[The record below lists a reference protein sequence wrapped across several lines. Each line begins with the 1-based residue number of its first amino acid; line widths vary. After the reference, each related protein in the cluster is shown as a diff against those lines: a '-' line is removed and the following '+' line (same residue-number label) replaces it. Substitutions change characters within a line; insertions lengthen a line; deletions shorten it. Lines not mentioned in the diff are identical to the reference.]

1 MTYPRPD
8 WKGCAV
14 ITRELCPEPG
24 MGGVAAAARDAE
36 ALMERTVWKTLL
48 WDVLK
53 GEEVKGQRAN
63 LNRSQ

>member
-1 MTYPRPD
+1 
-8 WKGCAV
+8 
-14 ITRELCPEPG
+14 